1 MSSLQPIKLKKFI
14 LVEGTVLYNDGR
26 RRIDLKRPIVNVL
39 EKLDQK
45 DKVVYAMELYLSKN
59 EFKERIEQALEE
71 GRLPVLLWFKK
82 AE

>member
-1 MSSLQPIKLKKFI
+1 MSCLQPIKLKKFI
-14 LVEGTVLYNDGR
+14 LVEGSVLYNDGR